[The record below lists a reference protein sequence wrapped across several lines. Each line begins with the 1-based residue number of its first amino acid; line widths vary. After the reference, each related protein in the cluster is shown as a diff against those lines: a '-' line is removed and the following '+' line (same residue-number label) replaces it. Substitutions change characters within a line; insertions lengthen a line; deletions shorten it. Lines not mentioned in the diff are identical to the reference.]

1 MKGMSEPGPVMGASR
16 YSHLVSTA
24 PWTSVSRSK
33 FAEVPPWAMPTVV
46 RLPGWLEAL
55 KLPAPLVKSNS
66 TAHTPLTLPTSPVI
80 VNTPRSREYQPCL
93 WLPAAASGWA
103 GGPPLLFVAR
113 PEYTEV
119 AKSTRPLIVT
129 FGAGPCAKLGG
140 ASIPRAAR
148 TARTTTIGFL
158 IAVSSLWRSRLDKG
172 VGQQFPERSWLSSMR

>member
-1 MKGMSEPGPVMGASR
+1 MKGSSEPDPVIGASR

-24 PWTSVSRSK
+24 PCTSVSRSK
-33 FAEVPPWAMPTVV
+33 FADVPLVASPTVV

-93 WLPAAASGWA
+93 WLPVVTSGW
-103 GGPPLLFVAR
+103 GMLFPVLFVAR
-113 PEYTEV
+113 PLYMEV

-129 FGAGPCAKLGG
+129 
-140 ASIPRAAR
+140 
-148 TARTTTIGFL
+148 
-158 IAVSSLWRSRLDKG
+158 
-172 VGQQFPERSWLSSMR
+172 

>member
-1 MKGMSEPGPVMGASR
+1 MKGRSEPGPVIGASR

-80 VNTPRSREYQPCL
+80 VKMPRSRDHHPFSLLPRVLSGKFGDCPA
-93 WLPAAASGWA
+93 WLLVYDRFIPA
-103 GGPPLLFVAR
+103 VV
-113 PEYTEV
+113 T
-119 AKSTRPLIVT
+119 KSTSPLIVT
-129 FGAGPCAKLGG
+129 FGAGP
-140 ASIPRAAR
+140 
-148 TARTTTIGFL
+148 
-158 IAVSSLWRSRLDKG
+158 
-172 VGQQFPERSWLSSMR
+172 